1 MDETYDYIVV
11 GAGSAGC
18 AVANG
23 LSERPDVRVLL
34 IEAGGKPDSFWF
46 KVPLGIGKLLVDQ
59 AIWHYWSEPELGG
72 RSIEWPHG
80 RVLGGSSSVNGM
92 LFVRGEP
99 RRHDEW
105 RDAGCPGWGYADVLP
120 YFMRLEDCPF
130 GDPAV
135 RGRGGPTPVTEIDI
149 DDPVSEAF
157 MAACREIGMPVIPD
171 YNGQV
176 SEGVCRIQMN
186 TRRGTRF
193 STVDAYIRAAHGR
206 ANLTVRSDTPVDQ
219 VTVSGNRATGIAFT
233 ADGRQRTAEARR
245 EVIVSAGTYHS
256 PHLLELSGIGNG
268 DILGKY
274 GIPVVKHLPGVGEN
288 LRDHLHPRI
297 TFETNRAVTVNDMLR
312 SRWRGG
318 REMLRWLL
326 FRRGLFITNSFK
338 AMAYAHS
345 DDAAPYPDIRV
356 QCQLFS
362 GSHRNLG
369 KDLDPFSGFQLGS
382 YFFYP
387 ASRGYVHLNSPDPR
401 AMPALRANYLADKT
415 DLTKTIQ
422 AVKLARHISRQA
434 AFQPVIVRETRP
446 GPDVDS
452 DDAIRDYIL
461 ETGQSSHHPIGTC
474 RMGTDK
480 DAVVDPQLRVHGVA
494 RLRVADASVM
504 PFHTSSN
511 TNVPS
516 IMIGEKA
523 ADLILQDADQA
534 QSD

>member
-18 AVANG
+18 AVANR
-23 LSERPDVRVLL
+23 LSERPDIRVLL
-34 IEAGGKPDSFWF
+34 VEAGGKPNSYWF
-46 KVPLGIGKLLVDQ
+46 KVPLGIGKLMIDR
-59 AIWHYWSEPELGG
+59 AIWRYWSEPELGG

-80 RVLGGSSSVNGM
+80 RGLGGSSSVNGM
-92 LFVRGEP
+92 LYVRGEP

-105 RDAGCPGWGYADVLP
+105 RDAGCPGWGYYDVLP
-120 YFMRLEDCPF
+120 YFKRLEDCPF

-149 DDPVSEAF
+149 DDPISEAF
-157 MAACREIGMPVIPD
+157 VAACREMGMPAIAD
-171 YNGQV
+171 YNGQL

-186 TRRGTRF
+186 TRRGMR
-193 STVDAYIRAAHGR
+193 SSVVDGYIRPAKGR
-206 ANLTVRSDTPVDQ
+206 ANLTVRLDSPVDR
-219 VTVSGNRATGIAFT
+219 VTVDGNRATGIAFRV
-233 ADGRQRTAEARR
+233 DGQQHTTVARR

-268 DILGKY
+268 EILGKF
-274 GIPVVKHLPGVGEN
+274 GISVVKHLPGVGEN
-288 LRDHLHPRI
+288 LRDHLHPRV
-297 TFETNRAVTVNDMLR
+297 TFETDRAVTVNDMLR

-318 REMLRWLL
+318 REMARWLL

-338 AMAYAHS
+338 VMAYARGN
-345 DDAAPYPDIRV
+345 ATAPYPDIRI

-362 GSHRNLG
+362 GPVRNLG
-369 KDLDPFSGFQLGS
+369 KDLDPFSGFQLGA
-382 YFFYP
+382 YFLYP
-387 ASRGYVHLNSPDPR
+387 ASRGYVHLTSPDPNT
-401 AMPALRANYLADKT
+401 APTLRANYLADET

-422 AVKLARHISRQA
+422 AVKLARRISRQS
-434 AFQPVIVRETRP
+434 AFRSVIVRETRP
-446 GPDVDS
+446 GAKVAK
-452 DDAIRDYIL
+452 DDELKDYIS

-474 RMGTDK
+474 RMGTDR
-480 DAVVDPQLRVHGVA
+480 DAVVDPQLRVHGIA
-494 RLRVADASVM
+494 CLRVADASVM

-523 ADLILQDADQA
+523 ADLILQDTD
-534 QSD
+534 